1 MTTSIET
8 KYNQLTD
15 ENAALTRT
23 IAALRAALHQSK
35 VEHART
41 KRQYILEKSG
51 LHEVSCERLNRAFA
65 NSTDNAGLKEA
76 INCERRIPMSKQ
88 DARVEKILGGA
99 Q

>member
-1 MTTSIET
+1 MKSIET

-23 IAALRAALHQSK
+23 IAALKAALQQSK
-35 VEHART
+35 VAHAAT
-41 KRQYILEKSG
+41 KRQYILENSE
-51 LHEVSCERLNRAFA
+51 LHEVSIERLNRAFC

-76 INCERRIPMSKQ
+76 INCERRIPMSKV
-88 DARVEKILGGA
+88 DARVAKILGGA